1 MPNRNLLPA
10 FDTVVMLILEPTKYA
25 RQDRGDDAHEAEE
38 AADRTGTRWSV
49 AMIM

>member
-10 FDTVVMLILEPTKYA
+10 LDTVVMLILEPTKQA

-38 AADRTGTRWSV
+38 AANRTGTRRSV
-49 AMIM
+49 DVII